1 MIGKIYKLKF
11 LTPVHLGAAEL
22 GGKLESVSFSYG
34 SDKLF
39 GALCCELS
47 ENENLLL
54 NFVEKIRREE
64 IFFSDLLPY
73 KGDNFY
79 LPKPILLVD
88 SQKTPERL
96 ELVEMRLQATQ
107 RKKQK
112 KIEFIRASR
121 FEEYFSAVKRNSPFQ
136 EENNFGETELVQ
148 KVSCRAE
155 EPLPYYVGT
164 FSFNSDSGFYLIA
177 FFEDDRDKQIFR
189 TILEYLGL
197 SGIGGKRSSGFGKFF
212 LIEEISLE
220 GCMNEDLAAL
230 NKMLTNKSA
239 SWQMNLSS
247 LLPSPDEIST
257 LKKSYFKLKRRGG
270 FVSAISGEIE
280 QKKNNICVVVAG
292 SCFPHRLKGELLSV
306 DKINGHEVYRLG
318 KSIYAGLSI

>member
-1 MIGKIYKLKF
+1 MNGKIYKLKF
-11 LTPVHLGAAEL
+11 LTPVHFGAAEL
-22 GGKLESVSFSYG
+22 GGKLESISFSYG

-47 ENENLLL
+47 ENEHLLL
-54 NFVEKIRREE
+54 KLIESVRREE

-73 KGDNFY
+73 KDNNFY

-88 SQKTPERL
+88 NQKKIERL
-96 ELVEMRLQATQ
+96 ELFEMRQQATQ

-121 FEEYFSAVKRNSPFQ
+121 FEEYFSSIKRNIPFQ
-136 EENNFGETELVQ
+136 EENNFGETELIQ
-148 KVSCRAE
+148 KVSCREE

-164 FSFNSDSGFYLIA
+164 FSFYDGSGFYLLTL
-177 FFEDDRDKQIFR
+177 FENTRNEQFFR
-189 TILEYLGL
+189 TVLEYLGL

-212 LIEEISLE
+212 LIDEISLDI
-220 GCMNEDLAAL
+220 CMNEDLVAL
-230 NKMLTNKSA
+230 DKMLTNKSA
-239 SWQMNLSS
+239 PWQMNLSS

-257 LKKSYFKLKRRGG
+257 LKNSYFKLKRRGG
-270 FVSAISGEIE
+270 FITAVSGEIE

-306 DKINGHEVYRLG
+306 DKINEHEVYRLG

>member
-47 ENENLLL
+47 ENEDLLL
-54 NFVEKIRREE
+54 NFVEKARREE
-64 IFFSDLLPY
+64 IFLSDLLPY
-73 KGDNFY
+73 KDNNFY
-79 LPKPILLVD
+79 LPKPILFVD

-96 ELVEMRLQATQ
+96 ELVEMRRQATQ

-155 EPLPYYVGT
+155 KPLPYYVGT
-164 FSFNSDSGFYLIA
+164 FSFDDGNGFYLLTL
-177 FFEDDRDKQIFR
+177 FENAHNEQFFR

-197 SGIGGKRSSGFGKFF
+197 SGIGGRRSSGFGKFS

-220 GCMNEDLAAL
+220 DCSNEDLVAL
-230 NKMLTNKSA
+230 NKMLANKSA
-239 SWQMNLSS
+239 AWQMNLSS

-270 FVSAISGEIE
+270 FVTAISGDIE
-280 QKKNNICVVVAG
+280 QKKNNVCVVVAG
-292 SCFPHRLKGELLSV
+292 SCFPHRLKGELLSI
-306 DKINGHEVYRLG
+306 DKINGHEIYRLG

>member
-1 MIGKIYKLKF
+1 MNGKIYKLKF
-11 LTPVHLGAAEL
+11 LTPVHFGAAEL

-54 NFVEKIRREE
+54 NFVEKVRREE
-64 IFFSDLLPY
+64 ILFSDMFPY
-73 KGDNFY
+73 TNNNFY

-88 SQKTPERL
+88 SQKISERL
-96 ELVEMRLQATQ
+96 ELVEMRRQATQ

-121 FEEYFSAVKRNSPFQ
+121 FEEYFSAVKRNAPFQ
-136 EENNFGETELVQ
+136 EENKFGETELVQ
-148 KVSCRAE
+148 KVSCREE

-164 FSFNSDSGFYLIA
+164 FSFNDESGFYLLVL
-177 FFEDDRDKQIFR
+177 FEDNCDEQFFR
-189 TILEYLGL
+189 TTLEYLGL
-197 SGIGGKRSSGFGKFF
+197 AGIGGKRSSGFGKFS
-212 LIEEISLE
+212 LVEEISLE
-220 GCMNEDLAAL
+220 DCMNEDLAAL
-230 NKMLTNKSA
+230 SKMLTNESA

-247 LLPSPDEIST
+247 LLPCPDEIPT

-270 FVSAISGEIE
+270 FVTAIER
-280 QKKNNICVVVAG
+280 KKNNVCVVTSG
-292 SCFPHRLKGELLSV
+292 SCFPRRLKGELLSA
-306 DKINGHEVYRLG
+306 DKVSEHEIYRLG
-318 KSIYAGLSI
+318 KSIYAGLST

>member
-1 MIGKIYKLKF
+1 MNGKIYKLKF
-11 LTPVHLGAAEL
+11 LTPVHFGAAEL

-54 NFVEKIRREE
+54 NFVEKLRREE
-64 IFFSDLLPY
+64 ILFSDLFPY
-73 KGDNFY
+73 TNNNFY

-88 SQKTPERL
+88 SQKIQERL
-96 ELVEMRLQATQ
+96 ELGEMRRQATQ

-121 FEEYFSAVKRNSPFQ
+121 FEEYFSAVKRNTPFQ
-136 EENNFGETELVQ
+136 EENKFGEIELVQ
-148 KVSCRAE
+148 KVSCREE

-164 FSFNSDSGFYLIA
+164 FSFNEESGFYLLTL
-177 FFEDDRDKQIFR
+177 FEDDRDEQFFR
-189 TILEYLGL
+189 TTLEYLGL
-197 SGIGGKRSSGFGKFF
+197 SGIGGKRSSGFGKFS
-212 LIEEISLE
+212 LVEEISLE
-220 GCMNEDLAAL
+220 YCMNEDLAAID
-230 NKMLTNKSA
+230 KMLTNKSA

-247 LLPSPDEIST
+247 LLPSPDEIPT

-270 FVSAISGEIE
+270 FVTAIER
-280 QKKNNICVVVAG
+280 KKNNVCIVTSG
-292 SCFPHRLKGELLSV
+292 SCFPRRLKGELLSA
-306 DKINGHEVYRLG
+306 DKVSGHEIYRLG
-318 KSIYAGLSI
+318 KSIYAGLST